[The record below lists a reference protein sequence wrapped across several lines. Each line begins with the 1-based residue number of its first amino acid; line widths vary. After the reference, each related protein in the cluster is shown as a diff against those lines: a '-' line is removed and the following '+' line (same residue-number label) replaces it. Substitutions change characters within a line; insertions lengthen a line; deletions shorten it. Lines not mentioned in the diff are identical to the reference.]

1 MRKLLIAVAATG
13 MVLSGMMEVA
23 HARENLAGQVNFYGA
38 IYDSGCK
45 VETQSQALA
54 VVCFPASRPQSKVN
68 QLITKQQ
75 QLPAHYGSSQL
86 KWVDEAH
93 HTGIITFNYV

>member
-13 MVLSGMMEVA
+13 MILSGMMEVA
-23 HARENLAGQVNFYGA
+23 QARENVAGQVSFYGA

-45 VETQSQALA
+45 VETQSQTLA
-54 VVCFPASRPQSKVN
+54 VVCFPANRPHSKVN

-75 QLPAHYGSSQL
+75 LLPAHYGSSQL
-86 KWVDEAH
+86 KWTDEAH